1 MIQPHEQNATLSVFY
16 SIQPSVVVGSV
27 SSLAFAIRQAR
38 IVGTG
43 TIINSRDPVSTS
55 SAAYTPSAILLLPDP
70 PIPSVTRHPI
80 PGHPQRFAWSTH
92 PASALSI
99 KGTWP
104 TFSSPS
110 VLFMS
115 VLPELYSMA
124 LSNTG
129 GGANMSS
136 RRQAALSRSG
146 PTKCKV
152 NVRM

>member
-1 MIQPHEQNATLSVFY
+1 MNKTPLCSVIC
-16 SIQPSVVVGSV
+16 SIQHSVMVGSV
-27 SSLAFAIRQAR
+27 SNLAFAIRQAR
-38 IVGTG
+38 IVGIG
-43 TIINSRDPVSTS
+43 TIVNNRGPVSTS
-55 SAAYTPSAILLLPDP
+55 SATYTPSAILLLPDS

-99 KGTWP
+99 KEFWP
-104 TFSSPS
+104 TYSSPS

-115 VLPELYSMA
+115 VLPGISSMA

-129 GGANMSS
+129 GPASMSS

-152 NVRM
+152 NVRL